1 MSDLFHKEIRKCLED
16 AKHVNRDL
24 RELNREA
31 GSLRSKAPYERH
43 NRISKLSFFINN
55 GYIEGPAAKKLIDV
69 FSSLDDESFYEL
81 MLHISTDKRY
91 ASSIDELKKGFE
103 EGLSINELKL
113 ITGKTSKD
121 THDKKLIYSRYM
133 DFFRSRTA
141 AGYGSYI
148 MAYLNM
154 RLHFEN
160 IIPEE
165 LILKAESIEDL
176 EIKAPVVKVSERTYF
191 QIESRCMHPDCA
203 YYVELWKRDKD
214 GENEKKY
221 FHCVSPDGDSFD
233 SVSEADAAAWV
244 SQQNDRKYS
253 RTKVQKQKLQKKKN
267 SIVK

>member
-1 MSDLFHKEIRKCLED
+1 MNDLFHKEIRKCLEN
-16 AKHVNRDL
+16 AKHVNHDL
-24 RELNREA
+24 KELNHEA
-31 GSLRSKAPYERH
+31 MHLRGKVPDERH
-43 NRISKLSFFINN
+43 NRISKLSFFVNN
-55 GYIEGPAAKKLIDV
+55 GYIEESAVRRLIDN
-69 FSSLDDESFYEL
+69 FSSIDDESFSEL

-91 ASSIDELKKGFE
+91 AFSIEELKKGFE
-103 EGLSINELKL
+103 DGLSINELKL
-113 ITGKTSKD
+113 ITGKTAKD

-133 DFFRSRTA
+133 DFFRSRNA
-141 AGYGSYI
+141 AGYGSFI

-165 LILKAESIEDL
+165 LILKVESIEDL

-191 QIESRCMHPDCA
+191 QIESRCMYPDCA
-203 YYVELWKRDKD
+203 YYVELWKQDKD

-267 SIVK
+267 SILK